1 MWYNIGTTSLYK
13 GSHYGYP
20 LFLCL
25 EIIMTKCIK
34 MLNYA
39 KRHSIIYLGGEGMRI
54 KIKAPKRVKCSI
66 KVNLVVLQF
75 ELAFEY

>member
-1 MWYNIGTTSLYK
+1 MQ
-13 GSHYGYP
+13 GSPSDCPYFFMSRNNYDKIHKKV
-20 LFLCL
+20 LH
-25 EIIMTKCIK
+25 
-34 MLNYA
+34 YA

-54 KIKAPKRVKCSI
+54 KIKAPKSVKCSI